1 MEEARAIELHRAERE
16 LLDED
21 EVNDEHAH
29 AVVLRERLH
38 HLKTAIEDL
47 EREIEAQG
55 RSRARR

>member
-1 MEEARAIELHRAERE
+1 MEEAPAIELHRAERE

-21 EVNDEHAH
+21 DVGDERAH
-29 AVVLRERLH
+29 VVALSERLH